1 VTVITETVAA
11 GTRVSKTTQTRRR
24 VRQVVV
30 PLLVLLV
37 VLAAWE
43 LLPRLG
49 VVRSTVLPPLSTVI
63 PILPSL
69 WVDSAFVSSL
79 GASAIR
85 WSVGLILAIVIGIPL
100 GLVMAR
106 SRTTFAFVNPLMVLT
121 YSVPKAALVLI
132 FTLWFG
138 VGLLSSSL
146 VIAIGCGTPLI
157 ISAYHGAKGINTHL
171 VWSAWALGTSRHDIL
186 RRVVFPAA
194 LPEILAGLRTALQ
207 LSLFILLA
215 SEFLIRQTGIGA
227 YMFNNLDVG
236 QYPTVWAIMVTVAT
250 IGVLLDLLYVRL
262 VRICVPW
269 LEGEV

>member
-1 VTVITETVAA
+1 
-11 GTRVSKTTQTRRR
+11 
-24 VRQVVV
+24 
-30 PLLVLLV
+30 
-37 VLAAWE
+37 
-43 LLPRLG
+43 
-49 VVRSTVLPPLSTVI
+49 
-63 PILPSL
+63 
-69 WVDSAFVSSL
+69 
-79 GASAIR
+79 
-85 WSVGLILAIVIGIPL
+85 
-100 GLVMAR
+100 MAR
-106 SRTTFAFVNPLMVLT
+106 SRTIFAFVNPLMVLT

-171 VWSAWALGTSRHDIL
+171 VWSASALGTSQHDVL
-186 RRVVFPAA
+186 RRIVFPAA

-236 QYPTVWAIMVTVAT
+236 QYPT
-250 IGVLLDLLYVRL
+250 
-262 VRICVPW
+262 
-269 LEGEV
+269 